1 MSTQAATKNTKWYV
15 HVVTMFA
22 IFIMFFFIPPIST
35 ITEMGMKVLGLTLAL
50 LYGWITIDLM
60 WTSLLGFVL
69 LQFTGYMK
77 LLPALS
83 AGIGNSTLMMIF
95 ILLAFAIAL
104 NEVGASDIIAAWVV
118 SRKVFIGRPLTLVFG
133 LLFGTALISAA
144 GGGMACIFII
154 WDLIRSI
161 CKANGMADNDTVK
174 GFLMSMTL
182 YCGMIGFIL
191 PWQNTIWLF
200 GGFWQKGCGLEIPAI
215 NVFYCG
221 LVWMVLSIVLCVLFA
236 KWVLRLDFSKV
247 LINEHITA
255 QYANKKAT
263 KPQKAGIVLLGI
275 YIGLLLFANIFKNN
289 AFAAFINSI
298 GVVDL
303 SIIYMTVFAIWKD
316 ENGKPILDVVKC
328 FRETPWPVIML
339 IAITIPL
346 GDALQSSDTGVMGAI
361 SRWLMPLVS
370 GMSPMVFIAICTV
383 ALTIMTQFLHNV
395 ICGAVFFPMLTPI
408 VIQMGGNPYVFL
420 VTVFIG
426 LMSAYAT
433 PAASMFAGL
442 VFGTKD
448 ISTKAAYLSG
458 WLYTGMTIVILIALM
473 PLWSMIMPSFK
484 I

>member
-15 HVVTMFA
+15 HVVIMFA
-22 IFIMFFFIPPIST
+22 IFIMFLFIPPIST

-247 LINEHITA
+247 LINENITA

-298 GVVDL
+298 GVVGL

-383 ALTIMTQFLHNV
+383 ALTILTQFLHNV

>member
-1 MSTQAATKNTKWYV
+1 
-15 HVVTMFA
+15 
-22 IFIMFFFIPPIST
+22 
-35 ITEMGMKVLGLTLAL
+35 
-50 LYGWITIDLM
+50 
-60 WTSLLGFVL
+60 
-69 LQFTGYMK
+69 MK

-247 LINEHITA
+247 LINENITA

-275 YIGLLLFANIFKNN
+275 YIGLLLFTNIFKNN
-289 AFAAFINSI
+289 AFSAFINSI
-298 GVVDL
+298 GVVGL

-361 SRWLMPLVS
+361 FRWLMPLVS

-383 ALTIMTQFLHNV
+383 ALTILTQFLHNV

-473 PLWSMIMPSFK
+473 PLWSMIMPSF
-484 I
+484 

>member
-1 MSTQAATKNTKWYV
+1 
-15 HVVTMFA
+15 
-22 IFIMFFFIPPIST
+22 
-35 ITEMGMKVLGLTLAL
+35 
-50 LYGWITIDLM
+50 
-60 WTSLLGFVL
+60 
-69 LQFTGYMK
+69 MK

-247 LINEHITA
+247 LINENITA

-298 GVVDL
+298 GVVGL

-383 ALTIMTQFLHNV
+383 ALTILTQFLHNV

-458 WLYTGMTIVILIALM
+458 WLYTGMTIVILIVLM

>member
-1 MSTQAATKNTKWYV
+1 MSTQTATKNTKWYV
-15 HVVTMFA
+15 HVVIMFA

-298 GVVDL
+298 GVVGL

-316 ENGKPILDVVKC
+316 ENGKQILDVVKC

-458 WLYTGMTIVILIALM
+458 WLYTGMTIVILIVLM
-473 PLWSMIMPSFK
+473 PLWSMIMPSV
-484 I
+484 

>member
-15 HVVTMFA
+15 HVVIMFA
-22 IFIMFFFIPPIST
+22 IFIMFLFIPPIST

-247 LINEHITA
+247 LINENITA

-298 GVVDL
+298 GVVGL

-383 ALTIMTQFLHNV
+383 ALTILTQFLHNV

-458 WLYTGMTIVILIALM
+458 WLYTGMTIVILIVLM

>member
-15 HVVTMFA
+15 HVVIMFA
-22 IFIMFFFIPPIST
+22 IFIIFLFIPPIST

-95 ILLAFAIAL
+95 VLLAFAIAL

-154 WDLIRSI
+154 WDLIPSI

-247 LINEHITA
+247 LINENITA

-298 GVVDL
+298 GVVGL

-370 GMSPMVFIAICTV
+370 GMSPTVFIAICTV
-383 ALTIMTQFLHNV
+383 ALTILTQFLHNV

-420 VTVFIG
+420 FMLFIG

-473 PLWSMIMPSFK
+473 PLWSMIMPSV
-484 I
+484 

>member
-1 MSTQAATKNTKWYV
+1 MSTQTTTKNTKWYV
-15 HVVTMFA
+15 HVVIMFA

-247 LINEHITA
+247 LINENITA

-289 AFAAFINSI
+289 AFSAFINSI
-298 GVVDL
+298 GVVGL

-383 ALTIMTQFLHNV
+383 ALTILTQFLHNV

-473 PLWSMIMPSFK
+473 PLWSMIMPSF
-484 I
+484 

>member
-15 HVVTMFA
+15 HVVIMFA
-22 IFIMFFFIPPIST
+22 IFIIFLFIPPIST

-83 AGIGNSTLMMIF
+83 AGIGNSTLMMVF
-95 ILLAFAIAL
+95 VLLAYATAL
-104 NEVGASDIIAAWVV
+104 QQIGASDVIAAWVM
-118 SRKVFIGRPLTLVFG
+118 RQKIFIGHPMVLVFG
-133 LLFGTALISAA
+133 LLFASAFISLI

-161 CKANGMADNDTVK
+161 CKVNGMADNDTVK

-247 LINEHITA
+247 LINENITA

-275 YIGLLLFANIFKNN
+275 YIGLLLFTNIFKNN
-289 AFAAFINSI
+289 AFLAFINSI
-298 GVVDL
+298 GVVGL

-383 ALTIMTQFLHNV
+383 ALTILTQFLHNV

-473 PLWSMIMPSFK
+473 PLWSMIMPSF
-484 I
+484 

>member
-15 HVVTMFA
+15 HVVIMFA
-22 IFIMFFFIPPIST
+22 IFIMFLFIPPIST

-83 AGIGNSTLMMIF
+83 AGIGNSTLMMVF
-95 ILLAFAIAL
+95 VLLAYATAL
-104 NEVGASDIIAAWVV
+104 QQIGASDVIAAWVM
-118 SRKVFIGRPLTLVFG
+118 RQKIFIGHPMVLVFG
-133 LLFGTALISAA
+133 LLFASAFINLI

-247 LINEHITA
+247 LINENITA

-289 AFAAFINSI
+289 AFSAFINSI
-298 GVVDL
+298 GVVGL

-383 ALTIMTQFLHNV
+383 ALTILTQFLHNV

-458 WLYTGMTIVILIALM
+458 WLYTGMTIVILIVLM

>member
-95 ILLAFAIAL
+95 VLLAFAIAL

-247 LINEHITA
+247 LINENITA

-289 AFAAFINSI
+289 AFSAFINSI
-298 GVVDL
+298 GVVGL

-383 ALTIMTQFLHNV
+383 ALTILTQFLHNV

-473 PLWSMIMPSFK
+473 PLWSMIMPSF
-484 I
+484 

>member
-1 MSTQAATKNTKWYV
+1 MSTQTATKNTKWYV
-15 HVVTMFA
+15 HVVIMFA

-247 LINEHITA
+247 LINENITA

-298 GVVDL
+298 GVVGL

-383 ALTIMTQFLHNV
+383 ALTILTQFLHNV

-433 PAASMFAGL
+433 PAASMFDGL

-473 PLWSMIMPSFK
+473 PLWSLIMPSF
-484 I
+484 

>member
-1 MSTQAATKNTKWYV
+1 MSTQTATKNTKWYV
-15 HVVTMFA
+15 HVVIMFA
-22 IFIMFFFIPPIST
+22 IFIIFLFIPPIST

-95 ILLAFAIAL
+95 VLLAFAIAL

-247 LINEHITA
+247 LINENITA

-298 GVVDL
+298 GVVGL

-328 FRETPWPVIML
+328 FRETPWQVIML

-370 GMSPMVFIAICTV
+370 GMSPRVFIAICTV
-383 ALTIMTQFLHNV
+383 ALTILTQFLHNV

-458 WLYTGMTIVILIALM
+458 WLYTGMTIVILIALI
-473 PLWSMIMPSFK
+473 PLWSMIMPSV
-484 I
+484 

>member
-1 MSTQAATKNTKWYV
+1 MSTQTATKNTKWYV
-15 HVVTMFA
+15 HVVIMFA
-22 IFIMFFFIPPIST
+22 IFIIFLFVPPIST
-35 ITEMGMKVLGLTLAL
+35 ITEMGMKVLGVTLAL

-133 LLFGTALISAA
+133 LLFGIALISAS
-144 GGGMACIFII
+144 GGGIACIFII

-247 LINEHITA
+247 LINENITA

-298 GVVDL
+298 GVVGL

-346 GDALQSSDTGVMGAI
+346 GDALQSSDTGVMGTI

-383 ALTIMTQFLHNV
+383 ALTILTQFLHNV
-395 ICGAVFFPMLTPI
+395 ICGAVFFPMLTPM

-473 PLWSMIMPSFK
+473 PLWSMIMPSV
-484 I
+484 

>member
-298 GVVDL
+298 GVVGL

-473 PLWSMIMPSFK
+473 PLWSMIMPSF
-484 I
+484 

>member
-15 HVVTMFA
+15 HVVIMFA
-22 IFIMFFFIPPIST
+22 IFIMFLFIPPIST

-247 LINEHITA
+247 LINENITA

-298 GVVDL
+298 GVVGL

-328 FRETPWPVIML
+328 FRETPWSVIML

-383 ALTIMTQFLHNV
+383 ALTILTQFLHNV

-458 WLYTGMTIVILIALM
+458 WLYTGMTIVILIVLM
-473 PLWSMIMPSFK
+473 PLWSMIMPSV
-484 I
+484 

>member
-95 ILLAFAIAL
+95 VLLAFAIAL

-247 LINEHITA
+247 LINENITA

-289 AFAAFINSI
+289 AFSAFINSI
-298 GVVDL
+298 GVVGL

-383 ALTIMTQFLHNV
+383 ALTILTQFLHNV

-458 WLYTGMTIVILIALM
+458 WLYTGMTIVILIVLM

>member
-1 MSTQAATKNTKWYV
+1 MSTQTATKNTKWYV
-15 HVVTMFA
+15 HVVIMFA
-22 IFIMFFFIPPIST
+22 IFIIFLFIPPIST
-35 ITEMGMKVLGLTLAL
+35 ITEMGMKVLGVTLAL

-298 GVVDL
+298 GVVGL

-361 SRWLMPLVS
+361 SRWLMPLVR

-473 PLWSMIMPSFK
+473 PLWSMIMPSF
-484 I
+484 

>member
-1 MSTQAATKNTKWYV
+1 
-15 HVVTMFA
+15 MFA
-22 IFIMFFFIPPIST
+22 IFIIFLFIPPIST
-35 ITEMGMKVLGLTLAL
+35 ITEMGMRVLGLTLAL

-95 ILLAFAIAL
+95 VLLAFAIAL

-236 KWVLRLDFSKV
+236 KWILRLDFSKV
-247 LINEHITA
+247 LINENITA

-298 GVVDL
+298 GVVGL

-361 SRWLMPLVS
+361 SR
-370 GMSPMVFIAICTV
+370 
-383 ALTIMTQFLHNV
+383 
-395 ICGAVFFPMLTPI
+395 
-408 VIQMGGNPYVFL
+408 
-420 VTVFIG
+420 
-426 LMSAYAT
+426 
-433 PAASMFAGL
+433 
-442 VFGTKD
+442 
-448 ISTKAAYLSG
+448 
-458 WLYTGMTIVILIALM
+458 
-473 PLWSMIMPSFK
+473 
-484 I
+484 

>member
-15 HVVTMFA
+15 HVVIMFA
-22 IFIMFFFIPPIST
+22 IFIMFLFIPPIST
-35 ITEMGMKVLGLTLAL
+35 ITEMGMKVLGVTLAL

-298 GVVDL
+298 GVVGL

-361 SRWLMPLVS
+361 SRWLMPLVR

-458 WLYTGMTIVILIALM
+458 WLYTGMTIVILIVLM
-473 PLWSMIMPSFK
+473 PLWSMIMPSV
-484 I
+484 

>member
-1 MSTQAATKNTKWYV
+1 MSTQTATKNTKWYV
-15 HVVTMFA
+15 HVVIMFA
-22 IFIMFFFIPPIST
+22 IFIMFLFIPPIST
-35 ITEMGMKVLGLTLAL
+35 ITEMGMKVLGVTLAL

-95 ILLAFAIAL
+95 VLLAFAIAL

-247 LINEHITA
+247 WINENITA

-298 GVVDL
+298 GVVGL

-383 ALTIMTQFLHNV
+383 ALTILTQFLHNV

-458 WLYTGMTIVILIALM
+458 WLYTGMTIVILIVLM

>member
-1 MSTQAATKNTKWYV
+1 MSTQTATKNTKWYV
-15 HVVTMFA
+15 HVVIMFA
-22 IFIMFFFIPPIST
+22 IFIIFLFIPPIST

-247 LINEHITA
+247 LINENITA

-289 AFAAFINSI
+289 AFSAFINSI
-298 GVVDL
+298 GVVGL

-383 ALTIMTQFLHNV
+383 ALTILTQFLHNV

-473 PLWSMIMPSFK
+473 PLWSMIMPSF
-484 I
+484 

>member
-1 MSTQAATKNTKWYV
+1 MVCACCYYV
-15 HVVTMFA
+15 RNFYY
-22 IFIMFFFIPPIST
+22 ILIYSPIST

-95 ILLAFAIAL
+95 VLLAFAIAL

-247 LINEHITA
+247 LINENITA

-298 GVVDL
+298 GVVGL

-383 ALTIMTQFLHNV
+383 ALTILTQFLHNV

-473 PLWSMIMPSFK
+473 PLWSMIMPSV
-484 I
+484 

>member
-1 MSTQAATKNTKWYV
+1 MSTQTATKNTKWYV
-15 HVVTMFA
+15 HVVIMFA

-298 GVVDL
+298 GVVGL

-458 WLYTGMTIVILIALM
+458 WLYTGMTIVILIVLM
-473 PLWSMIMPSFK
+473 PLWSMIMPSV
-484 I
+484 

>member
-15 HVVTMFA
+15 HVVIMFA
-22 IFIMFFFIPPIST
+22 IFIMFLFIPPIST

-298 GVVDL
+298 GVVGL

-361 SRWLMPLVS
+361 SRWLMPLVR

-383 ALTIMTQFLHNV
+383 ALTILTQFLHNV

-473 PLWSMIMPSFK
+473 PLWSMIMPSF
-484 I
+484 

>member
-1 MSTQAATKNTKWYV
+1 
-15 HVVTMFA
+15 MFC
-22 IFIMFFFIPPIST
+22 
-35 ITEMGMKVLGLTLAL
+35 
-50 LYGWITIDLM
+50 
-60 WTSLLGFVL
+60 
-69 LQFTGYMK
+69 
-77 LLPALS
+77 
-83 AGIGNSTLMMIF
+83 
-95 ILLAFAIAL
+95 
-104 NEVGASDIIAAWVV
+104 
-118 SRKVFIGRPLTLVFG
+118 VF
-133 LLFGTALISAA
+133 
-144 GGGMACIFII
+144 
-154 WDLIRSI
+154 
-161 CKANGMADNDTVK
+161 
-174 GFLMSMTL
+174 
-182 YCGMIGFIL
+182 
-191 PWQNTIWLF
+191 
-200 GGFWQKGCGLEIPAI
+200 
-215 NVFYCG
+215 
-221 LVWMVLSIVLCVLFA
+221 LFA

-247 LINEHITA
+247 LINENITA

-298 GVVDL
+298 GVVGL

-383 ALTIMTQFLHNV
+383 ALTILTQFLHNV

-458 WLYTGMTIVILIALM
+458 WLYTGMTIVILIVLM

>member
-118 SRKVFIGRPLTLVFG
+118 SRKVFIGCPLTLVFG

-247 LINEHITA
+247 LINENITA

-298 GVVDL
+298 GVVGL

-383 ALTIMTQFLHNV
+383 ALTILTQFLHNV
-395 ICGAVFFPMLTPI
+395 ICGAVFFPMLTR
-408 VIQMGGNPYVFL
+408 
-420 VTVFIG
+420 
-426 LMSAYAT
+426 
-433 PAASMFAGL
+433 
-442 VFGTKD
+442 
-448 ISTKAAYLSG
+448 
-458 WLYTGMTIVILIALM
+458 
-473 PLWSMIMPSFK
+473 
-484 I
+484 

>member
-247 LINEHITA
+247 LINENITA

-298 GVVDL
+298 GVVGL

-383 ALTIMTQFLHNV
+383 ALTILTQFLHNV

-473 PLWSMIMPSFK
+473 PLWSMIMPSF
-484 I
+484 

>member
-1 MSTQAATKNTKWYV
+1 MSTQTATKNTKWYV
-15 HVVTMFA
+15 HVVIMFA
-22 IFIMFFFIPPIST
+22 IFIIFLFIPPIST
-35 ITEMGMKVLGLTLAL
+35 ITEMGMKVLGVTLAL

-247 LINEHITA
+247 LINENITA

-298 GVVDL
+298 GVVGL

-346 GDALQSSDTGVMGAI
+346 GDALQSSDTGVMEAI

-370 GMSPMVFIAICTV
+370 GMSPTVFIAICTV
-383 ALTIMTQFLHNV
+383 ALTILTQFLHNV

-420 VTVFIG
+420 FMLFIG

-473 PLWSMIMPSFK
+473 PLWSMIMPSV
-484 I
+484 

>member
-1 MSTQAATKNTKWYV
+1 MSTQTATKNTKWYV
-15 HVVTMFA
+15 HVVIMFS
-22 IFIMFFFIPPIST
+22 IFIIFLFIPPIST
-35 ITEMGMKVLGLTLAL
+35 ITEMGMKVLGVTLAL

-247 LINEHITA
+247 LINENITA

-298 GVVDL
+298 GVVGL

-370 GMSPMVFIAICTV
+370 GMSPTVFIAICTV
-383 ALTIMTQFLHNV
+383 ALTILTQFLHNV

-420 VTVFIG
+420 FMLFIG

-473 PLWSMIMPSFK
+473 PLWSMIMPSV
-484 I
+484 

>member
-15 HVVTMFA
+15 HVVIMFA
-22 IFIMFFFIPPIST
+22 IFIIFLFIPPIST

-95 ILLAFAIAL
+95 VLLAFAIAL

-247 LINEHITA
+247 LINENITA

-298 GVVDL
+298 GVVGL

-370 GMSPMVFIAICTV
+370 GMSPTVFIAICTV
-383 ALTIMTQFLHNV
+383 ALTILTQFLHNV

-420 VTVFIG
+420 FMLFIG

-473 PLWSMIMPSFK
+473 PLWSMIMPSV
-484 I
+484 

>member
-1 MSTQAATKNTKWYV
+1 MSTQTATKNTKWYV
-15 HVVTMFA
+15 HVVIMFA
-22 IFIMFFFIPPIST
+22 IFIMFLFIPPIST

-247 LINEHITA
+247 LINENITA

-275 YIGLLLFANIFKNN
+275 YIGLLLFTNIFKNN
-289 AFAAFINSI
+289 AFSAFINSI
-298 GVVDL
+298 GVVGL

-383 ALTIMTQFLHNV
+383 ALTILTQFLHNV

-473 PLWSMIMPSFK
+473 PLWSMIMPSF
-484 I
+484 